1 MRSKK
6 TRRAIR
12 QLAREATNRGKQ
24 PDAPP
29 SPPRGTPALPV
40 QDSSVIPTAELV
52 KEQSSGGTS
61 VIPTAELISEDGG
74 PGRPVPLSQAETA
87 ALPSIPRSAENDPS
101 AETEGDTDPP
111 ASTDAPQEPPAKIPF
126 SCPCGAFLTASRQLY
141 DKRMRCS
148 SCGEI
153 LLLTLLYKADL
164 QRFEI
169 YPLRATP
176 EP

>member
-12 QLAREATNRGKQ
+12 QLARDATNRSKQ

-29 SPPRGTPALPV
+29 SPPHGTPAPPPH
-40 QDSSVIPTAELV
+40 DPANPGASAIPTAELV
-52 KEQSSGGTS
+52 
-61 VIPTAELISEDGG
+61 EDGIEVDST
-74 PGRPVPLSQAETA
+74 PFDRAVPLSQAETA
-87 ALPSIPRSAENDPS
+87 ALPALPRTAPNDPN

-111 ASTDAPQEPPAKIPF
+111 ATTDAPVEPPRKIPF
-126 SCPCGAFLTASRQLY
+126 SCPCGAFLSAPRELY
-141 DKRMRCS
+141 DKRLRCS

-176 EP
+176 EV